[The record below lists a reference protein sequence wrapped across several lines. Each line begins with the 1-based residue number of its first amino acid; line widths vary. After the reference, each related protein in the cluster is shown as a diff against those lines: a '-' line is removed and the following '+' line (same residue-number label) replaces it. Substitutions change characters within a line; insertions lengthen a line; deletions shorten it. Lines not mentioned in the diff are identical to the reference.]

1 MWLLDR
7 YLTYIVGGDRNRII
21 MSEKIALSFKP
32 KDITK
37 RLLSV
42 LTKRGQDVLASRY
55 GLATKAVR
63 LTLDAIGQ
71 KYHITRERVR
81 QIENHSLTTIRKS
94 KAYKDAEPI
103 FAELKEVI
111 MGLGGIVAEKDLLK
125 HFNKDPKIQNHFH
138 FLLAIGEEFKREK
151 EDEEFKH
158 RWQVD
163 AELSEKIKTA
173 LRKLYSKLSDDELML
188 ESDLIDSFLD
198 EVKDLNDKYK
208 NEEVIKR
215 WFAISHKI
223 GKNPLGEW
231 GRASSSNVNAKG
243 MRDYAFLVIR
253 KHGSPIHFK
262 EVAKA
267 ISTYFNKKA
276 HVATTHNELIK
287 DPRFVLVGRGLYAL
301 AEWGYMSGVVKD
313 VIKKIIEKEGPLTKE
328 KIVDKVLKERY
339 VKENTIMVN
348 LQNPKYFKKDKE
360 HRYHII

>member
-1 MWLLDR
+1 MA
-7 YLTYIVGGDRNRII
+7 
-21 MSEKIALSFKP
+21 EKITLSFKP
-32 KDITK
+32 KQATK

-42 LTKRGQDVLASRY
+42 LTKRGQDVIENRY
-55 GLATKAVR
+55 GLGPKATKM
-63 LTLDAIGQ
+63 TLDAIGK
-71 KYHITRERVR
+71 KYSITRERVR
-81 QIENHSLTTIRKS
+81 QIENHSLMLVRKA
-94 KAYKDAEPI
+94 KEYKDLEPV
-103 FAELKEVI
+103 FTELKEMI
-111 MGLGGIVAEKDLLK
+111 LSLGGIVAEKDLLK
-125 HFNKDPKIQNHFH
+125 HLSKDLSTQNHIN
-138 FLLAIGEEFKREK
+138 FLLIIGEGFVREK
-151 EDEEFKH
+151 EDEEFVH
-158 RWQVD
+158 RWHAD
-163 AELSEKIKTA
+163 PELAKKIQNA
-173 LRKLYSKLSDDELML
+173 LRKLYAKLSDDELVV
-188 ESDLIDSFLD
+188 EGDLIDNFLE

-215 WFAISHKI
+215 WLSISHKI

-231 GRASSSNVNAKG
+231 GRTSSPNVNAKG

-267 ISTYFNKKA
+267 ISQYFDKKA

-313 VIKKIIEKEGPLTKE
+313 VIKKIIDKEGPLTREEVIK
-328 KIVDKVLKERY
+328 KVLKERY

-360 HRYHII
+360 GRYNVA